1 MSDNN
6 QAVTPQNTVGVAPGW
21 YPDTTDARLVRYW
34 DGHAWTEHVQ
44 PARGYVGTG
53 TPGTYGVP
61 VALGNSAPVQQVV
74 VHQERKRVNH
84 LLHLV
89 LTIVTVGLWL
99 PVWVI
104 LAFAKS

>member
-1 MSDNN
+1 MSIEN
-6 QAVTPQNTVGVAPGW
+6 QGLATPDNTVGVAPGW
-21 YPDTTDARLVRYW
+21 YPDTQRPGNLRWW
-34 DGHAWTEHVQ
+34 DGHAWTDNWQ
-44 PARGYVGTG
+44 PIQQ
-53 TPGTYGVP
+53 PQMP

-74 VHQERKRVNH
+74 VQQERKRVNH

-89 LTIVTVGLWL
+89 LTVLTVGLWL